1 MRVLALLSMLLLAA
15 CERDFDTQYAE
26 TEKQLKADAERLD
39 REMAA
44 EAKKEPGE
52 ADKSK

>member
-1 MRVLALLSMLLLAA
+1 MRAISLLLLPALAA
-15 CERDFDTQYAE
+15 CAPSFDEQYAD

-44 EAKKEPGE
+44 EAAKEPGE
-52 ADKSK
+52 D

>member
-1 MRVLALLSMLLLAA
+1 MRLLLLLLMPALAA
-15 CERDFDTQYAE
+15 CAPSFDQDYAD

-44 EAKKEPGE
+44 EATKEPGE
-52 ADKSK
+52 D